1 MDRLEAVTS
10 NGVTF
15 DIDASNQLYYA
26 NTVNGSAFIQRLT
39 VSTDGRILQD
49 VEVRISIAVASG
61 SISRPYSFTV
71 GSLNSIKLTKENI
84 DVAFDPTTLYQISD
98 PQAGAITV
106 QVLEADSVVAEAGWN
121 IQVLPPN
128 FWIDGGSSRDYLAL
142 ASFVQPNHP
151 TVRTVLDGAVEL
163 MKQRG
168 QSPSLSGYQNLPHV
182 EEMAQAIYDALKA
195 REINYSNPPASWSSK
210 PGQKIRTAQEILE
223 EKVGTCLDTAVIF
236 ASCLEQAGIEPV
248 IIVVPGHA
256 FVGYWTAQSR
266 TQGENLALNF
276 RALAPVSAAGNL
288 IDMDFI
294 RLFETTV
301 VCTGTSTTFAQACA
315 AGKGSLEAARAFGE
329 NQYSSFIINVVSARF
344 HDGFDPMPARF
355 VSPNGEVTI
364 TEYVPT
370 NVDLSVLR
378 DAYQEK
384 EGVSG
389 NKVSLNV
396 PPVVRKWLDSLLD
409 LSLRNPLINFKDRN
423 TNLKLLVPPQ
433 ALGDLEDYLQ
443 NDTSFQITFGKS
455 HKNEDGDLLVQV
467 NGAETDRGEA
477 TLQNE
482 AYYLNSLAKQ
492 IIHTNM
498 HPDNLV
504 TRLRKINSAA
514 KSFQEETG
522 SNGLYLALGT
532 LTWKTSSAEVQSPL
546 ILVPVTLTAK
556 NRNKEFHM
564 SIEESGV
571 TPNFSLI
578 EKLKQE
584 HNLKLDGLAEL
595 QTDKFGVDVEGTLE
609 YVRQALS
616 KAGLNDFRVDGT
628 ATLGLFNFS
637 SFRLWKD
644 MLDNWSKFERNPLVK
659 HLIHTPAEA
668 FVDPSTVEPAEDL
681 DALIAELPIPADGS
695 QAQAVASAVA
705 GKTFILQ
712 GPPGTGKSQTITN
725 LLAKAL
731 NDGKRV
737 LFVAEKKDALD
748 VVKVRLDQCGIG
760 AFSLDLHDK
769 ASTSKAVREQLA
781 DVLDILVDPD
791 TIGYEAALQDYES
804 ALGPLKQYRSQ
815 LHEVGSL
822 GESVYSAKDKFL
834 FLASTCKDELKI
846 PGEFIAQATTDQ
858 QRELLN
864 AAKSVST
871 VGSQAGIA
879 AKNPWSLIGNSG
891 VNNTESLA
899 EIKPLAS
906 DLDSAF
912 QASVKN
918 PELVE
923 FLKHCSSLEQLSLLK
938 ALKSSG
944 MSRSAVEFGSTKSGF
959 EQIGFTQEALEKS
972 TDLLSKL
979 NYPTNNL
986 KASGVAVF
994 VEANKEANL
1003 ANFLFKSAKKKKVYK
1018 TLAKQIGIKNPF
1030 PFADLDKQLKQL
1042 EKLEKAATKSQQEL
1056 ATVTGLR
1063 FDDELNFFDLESV
1076 KSALTKVIELKALS
1090 ELSAF
1095 PIGSG
1100 TAQAL
1105 AADASEAVRDQGYS
1119 LALASESFAA
1129 AVQASKQSEELW
1141 LGSMSFYER
1150 FTNSVPQWRQ
1160 DANEYG
1166 LAPLLRW
1173 SALLEAIAPFYRAGL
1188 EDAANALLRGEA
1200 SYEYAANAFE
1210 KGFFKAL
1217 FENMLVVQG
1226 LNSFDGVSINNFIR
1240 KLEDSQEALKARL
1253 PKVLGAELLSR
1264 RGFDSSMKIGAIGDL
1279 MLAVK
1284 QSRNA
1289 LPLRTLLKT
1298 HWDIITRITPCVLA
1312 SPDSA
1317 VRFIDPSFEAF
1328 DLVVFDEASQ
1338 IRVANA
1344 IGALGRA
1351 KAAVVVGDSQQMPPT
1366 SVAQT
1371 KVVASDDEETEDDL
1385 FLTDPESILTQC
1397 EVARVPDIMLNWHYR
1412 SEDESLIAFSN
1423 EQYYGGKL
1431 STFPTPYLSPTER
1444 SLQLVQVP
1452 GGHFIRAEDSGLTP
1466 AEKGKGKLRTNPAEA
1481 KAILDE
1487 VISRLE
1493 SPATSNDSIGIV
1505 TFNLQQKD
1513 LIQSM
1518 LFDSSNTALQTALA
1532 EGVGGE
1538 PIFVKNLESV
1548 QGSERD
1554 TILFSVAFSAKKS
1567 DPKNL
1572 PLNFGPITQ
1581 AGGHKRLN
1589 VAITRARKEVK
1600 IFCSFNPVM
1609 LVDKDPT
1616 SRGLKDLG
1624 RYLMMAAAP
1633 NRDEIASLSIREN
1646 KIDRHRVDVAEALVA
1661 AGLPAIQEVG
1671 LSDFK
1676 VDVALMGTGKTP
1688 NAVLGILLDGPR
1700 WNSRTTVSD
1709 RDSLPVALLT
1719 ERMGWPSIERIWL
1732 PNWIRDK
1739 KGEIARIQESYQAAL
1754 KSPRKKTVTKAAKIE
1769 PIFTKRIEGG
1779 PGSDQ
1784 TRNPVDDL
1792 LDRTQAWNPM
1802 AVQVIATQEYLDHL
1816 GNPRIKEAVQK
1827 VVMALA
1833 DTEGPVSKER
1843 IGKFVANCFDFNRVV
1858 PARIA
1863 SIYSVV
1869 SREQERDEEGFR
1881 FPVGIKIEEFH
1892 TWRKS
1897 EPGEGRSAD
1906 QISLVE
1912 ISNAM
1917 RDICNVAG
1925 GVRFEQ
1931 LVKETSK
1938 VFGIQK
1944 MSTQIL
1950 ARFQAAVGWGTE
1962 NNRLAASGD
1971 YITASS

>member
-1 MDRLEAVTS
+1 LDRFEAVTN

-49 VEVRISIAVASG
+49 VEVRISVTVATG
-61 SISRPYSFTV
+61 PISRPYSFTV
-71 GSLNSIKLTKENI
+71 GSLNSIKLTKENV
-84 DVAFDPTTLYQISD
+84 DVAFDPTILYQISD
-98 PQAGAITV
+98 PQAGSITV
-106 QVLEADSVVAEAGWN
+106 QILEADAVVAEAGWN

-128 FWIDGGSSRDYLAL
+128 FWIAGGASRDYLSM

-151 TVRTVLDGAVEL
+151 SVRVVLDEAVSL
-163 MKQRG
+163 MKQKG
-168 QSPSLSGYQNLPHV
+168 QSPALSGYQDLPNV
-182 EEMAQAIYDALKA
+182 DEMVQAIYEALKA
-195 REINYSNPPASWSSK
+195 REITYSNPPASWSAK
-210 PGQKIRTAQEILE
+210 PGQKIRTAQEVLE
-223 EKVGTCLDTAVIF
+223 EKVGTCLDTAVLF
-236 ASCLEQAGIEPV
+236 ASCLEQAGLEPV
-248 IIVVPGHA
+248 LFVVPGHA
-256 FVGYWTAQSR
+256 FVGYWTALSR
-266 TQGENLALNF
+266 SQGENLALNF
-276 RALAPVSAAGNL
+276 LPLAPVSAAGNL

-301 VCTGTSTTFAQACA
+301 VCSGSSASFAQACA
-315 AGKGSLEAARAFGE
+315 AGKGSLENAKAFGE

-344 HDGFDPMPARF
+344 HEGFDPMPARF

-364 TEYVPT
+364 IEYVPA

-384 EGVSG
+384 EGVTG

-409 LSLRNPLINFKDRN
+409 LSLRNPLINFRDRA
-423 TNLKLLVPPQ
+423 TNLKLLVPSKV
-433 ALGDLEDYLQ
+433 LGDLEDYLQ
-443 NDTSFQITFGKS
+443 NDTSFLITFGRS
-455 HKNEDGDLLVQV
+455 QKNEAGDLLVQV
-467 NGAETDRGEA
+467 DGAETDRGEA
-477 TLQNE
+477 TLHNE
-482 AYYLNSLAKQ
+482 AYYLNSLSKQ

-498 HPDNLV
+498 APDTLV
-504 TRLRKINSAA
+504 QRLRKIYSAA
-514 KSFQEETG
+514 KSFHEETG
-522 SNGLYLALGT
+522 SNGLYLALGS
-532 LTWKTSSAEVQSPL
+532 LTWKASSAEVQSPL
-546 ILVPVTLTAK
+546 ILVPVSLTAK

-584 HNLKLDGLAEL
+584 YNLKLDGLADL
-595 QTDKFGVDVEGTLE
+595 QTDKFGVDIEGTLE
-609 YVRQALS
+609 YVRQSLS

-644 MLDNWSKFERNPLVK
+644 MLDNWNKFERNPLVK
-659 HLIHTPAEA
+659 HLIHTPAEP
-668 FVDPSTVEPAEDL
+668 FEDPSTIEPDQDL
-681 DALIAELPIPADGS
+681 DSLIAELPIPADGS
-695 QAQAVASAVA
+695 QAQAVAAAIA

-731 NDGKRV
+731 DEGKRV

-804 ALGPLKQYRSQ
+804 ALGPLKKYRTQ

-846 PGEFIAQATTDQ
+846 PGEFIAQATTEQ

-871 VGSQAGIA
+871 LGSQAGTA
-879 AKNPWSLIGNSG
+879 GKNPWSLIGNAA
-891 VNNTESLA
+891 VNSTESLA
-899 EIKPLAS
+899 EIKRLAGE
-906 DLDSAF
+906 LDDTF
-912 QASVKN
+912 QAASKS

-944 MSRSAVEFGSTKSGF
+944 LSRSAVEFGSTKSGY
-959 EQIGFTQEALEKS
+959 EQIGFAKEALEKNDELLGKLKYS
-972 TDLLSKL
+972 TK
-979 NYPTNNL
+979 NL
-986 KASGVAVF
+986 KISGVASF
-994 VEANKEANL
+994 LAANEVAN
-1003 ANFLFKSAKKKKVYK
+1003 AAGFLFKSSKKKKVYK
-1018 TLAKQIGIKNPF
+1018 TLSKQIGVKAPF
-1030 PFADLDKQLKQL
+1030 PLADLDKQLKQL
-1042 EKLEKAATKSQQEL
+1042 EKLEKAAAKSQQEL
-1056 ATVTGLR
+1056 AAVTGLR
-1063 FDDELNFFDLESV
+1063 FDDEHNFYDSDSV
-1076 KSALTKVIELKALS
+1076 NSALVRIVELKSLS

-1095 PIGSG
+1095 PIGNG

-1105 AADASEAVRDQGYS
+1105 AADSNESVRDQGYS
-1119 LALASESFAA
+1119 LALATESFAA
-1129 AVQASKQSEELW
+1129 ALQVSKASEVLW
-1141 LGSMSFYER
+1141 IDSAGFYER
-1150 FTNSVPQWRQ
+1150 FSSSVPQWRQ

-1173 SALLEAIAPFYRAGL
+1173 TAVLEAIEPFYTAGL
-1188 EDAANALLRGEA
+1188 NDAANSLLSGEA
-1200 SYEYAANAFE
+1200 GYEYAANAFE
-1210 KGFFKAL
+1210 KGFYRAL

-1240 KLEDSQEALKARL
+1240 KLEESQEALKARL

-1366 SVAQT
+1366 SVAQS
-1371 KVVASDDEETEDDL
+1371 KIAASEDDESEDEM

-1431 STFPTPYLSPTER
+1431 STFPTPNLSPSER

-1452 GGHFIRAEDSGLTP
+1452 GGHFIRAEDSGLTA

-1481 KAILDE
+1481 QAILDE

-1493 SPATSNDSIGIV
+1493 SPATANDSIGIV
-1505 TFNLQQKD
+1505 TFNLQQRD
-1513 LIQSM
+1513 LIQTM
-1518 LFDSSNTALQTALA
+1518 LLDSSNKTLQTALA

-1538 PIFVKNLESV
+1538 TIFVKNLESV

-1554 TILFSVAFSAKKS
+1554 AILFSVAFSAKKS

-1600 IFCSFNPVM
+1600 IFCSFNPAL
-1609 LVDKDPT
+1609 LVEKNPT
-1616 SRGLKDLG
+1616 SRGLRDLG
-1624 RYLMMAAAP
+1624 RYLVMAKAENSDAM
-1633 NRDEIASLSIREN
+1633 ASLAIREN
-1646 KIDRHRVDVAEALVA
+1646 KIDRHRVDVAEALVS

-1676 VDVALMGTGKTP
+1676 VDVALMGTGKNP
-1688 NAVLGILLDGPR
+1688 SAVLGILLDGPR
-1700 WNSRTTVSD
+1700 WNSRATVSD

-1719 ERMGWPSIERIWL
+1719 ARMGWPAIERIWL
-1732 PNWIRDK
+1732 PNWLRDK
-1739 KGEIARIQESYQAAL
+1739 KGEIARIQEAYEAAL
-1754 KSPRKKTVTKAAKIE
+1754 KAPRKKTVAKAAKAQ
-1769 PIFTKRIEGG
+1769 PVFTKRVEGVHA
-1779 PGSDQ
+1779 SDQ
-1784 TRNPVDDL
+1784 SKNPVDDL
-1792 LDRTQAWNPM
+1792 LEGTETWRPL
-1802 AVQVIATQEYLDHL
+1802 AVQIIAEQDYLNYL
-1816 GNPRIKEAVQK
+1816 GNKGIKEGVQN
-1827 VVMALA
+1827 VVMKLA
-1833 DTEGPVSKER
+1833 EIEGPVSYER
-1843 IGKFVANCFDFNRVV
+1843 IGKFVANCFGFNRVV
-1858 PARIA
+1858 PARVAAING
-1863 SIYSVV
+1863 VV
-1869 SREQERDEEGFR
+1869 SGNQAKDKEGFR
-1881 FPVGIKIEEFH
+1881 YPPGIKVEEFL

-1897 EPGEGRSAD
+1897 EPGEGRAAD

-1917 RDICNVAG
+1917 RDICKVAG
-1925 GVRFEQ
+1925 GVRFDQ

-1944 MSTQIL
+1944 MSNQIL
-1950 ARFQAAVGWGTE
+1950 ARFQAAVAWGME
-1962 NNRLAASGD
+1962 NGRLGANGD
-1971 YITASS
+1971 YIAAGN

>member
-1 MDRLEAVTS
+1 MDHLEAITN

-26 NTVNGSAFIQRLT
+26 NTVNGSAFVQRLT

-49 VEVRISIAVASG
+49 VEVRITVTVATG
-61 SISRPYSFTV
+61 PISRPYSFTV

-84 DVAFDPTTLYQISD
+84 DVAFNPAVLYQISD
-98 PQAGAITV
+98 PQAGSITV
-106 QVLEADSVVAEAGWN
+106 EVLEADNIVAEAGWN

-128 FWIDGGSSRDYLAL
+128 FWIDGGSSRDYLSL

-151 TVRTVLDGAVEL
+151 TVRTVLDEAVEL
-163 MKQRG
+163 MKKRG

-182 EEMAQAIYDALKA
+182 EEMAAAIYDALKA
-195 REINYSNPPASWSSK
+195 RQINYSNPPASWSSK
-210 PGQKIRTAQEILE
+210 PGQKVRTAQEILE
-223 EKVGTCLDTAVIF
+223 EKVGTCLDTAVLF
-236 ASCLEQAGIEPV
+236 ASCLEQAGLEPV
-248 IIVVPGHA
+248 LFVVPGHA

-276 RALAPVSAAGNL
+276 RGLAPVSAAGNI

-294 RLFETTV
+294 RLFETTL
-301 VCTGTSTTFAQACA
+301 VCSGNTLSFAQACA
-315 AGKGSLEAARAFGE
+315 AGKGSLEAAKAFGE
-329 NQYSSFIINVVSARF
+329 NQGSSFIINVVSARF

-355 VSPNGEVTI
+355 VSLTGEVTI
-364 TEYVPT
+364 IEYVPT

-384 EGVSG
+384 EGVTG
-389 NKVSLNV
+389 NRVSLNV

-409 LSLRNPLINFKDRN
+409 LSLRNPLINFRDRA
-423 TNLKLLVPPQ
+423 TNLKLLVPSQ

-443 NDTSFQITFGKS
+443 NDVSFILTHGRVGADKEGKAVVF
-455 HKNEDGDLLVQV
+455 DD
-467 NGAETDRGEA
+467 ETDRGEA
-477 TLQNE
+477 SQKGE
-482 AYYLNSLAKQ
+482 AFYINSLTKQ
-492 IIHTNM
+492 IIHANM
-498 HPDNLV
+498 YPDSLV
-504 TRLRKINSAA
+504 LRLRKIYSAA
-514 KSFQEETG
+514 KTFQEETG

-532 LTWKTSSAEVQSPL
+532 LTWKASSSEVQSPL

-595 QTDKFGVDVEGTLE
+595 QTDKFGVDVEATLE
-609 YVRQALS
+609 YVRQALVN
-616 KAGLNDFRVDGT
+616 AGLNDFRVDGT

-644 MLDNWSKFERNPLVK
+644 MLDNWNKFERNPLVK
-659 HLIHTPAEA
+659 HLIHTPTEA
-668 FVDPSTVEPAEDL
+668 FADPCTTEPIEDL
-681 DALIAELPIPADGS
+681 DRLIAELPIPADGS
-695 QAQAVASAVA
+695 QAQAVASAIA

-731 NDGKRV
+731 DDGKRV

-804 ALGPLKQYRSQ
+804 ALGPLKKYRSQ

-834 FLASTCKDELKI
+834 FLASTCKDELRI

-871 VGSQAGIA
+871 LGSQAGIA
-879 AKNPWSLIGNSG
+879 AKNPWSLVGNAG

-899 EIKPLAS
+899 DIKRAAGE
-906 DLDSAF
+906 LDSAF
-912 QASVKN
+912 QAAIKN

-923 FLKHCSSLEQLSLLK
+923 FLQHCKSLEQIGLLK

-944 MSRSAVEFGSTKSGF
+944 LSRSAVEFGSTKSGY
-959 EQIGFTQEALEKS
+959 EQIGFTKEALENS
-972 TDLLSKL
+972 TDVLSKVA
-979 NYPTNNL
+979 YPTKNL
-986 KASGVAVF
+986 KSSGVAVF

-1003 ANFLFKSAKKKKVYK
+1003 ANFLFKSGKKKKVFK

-1030 PFADLDKQLKQL
+1030 PSADLDKQLKHL
-1042 EKLEKAATKSQQEL
+1042 EKLEKTAVKSSQEMAA
-1056 ATVTGLR
+1056 VTGLR
-1063 FDDELNFFDLESV
+1063 FDDEHNFYDLDSV
-1076 KSALTKVIELKALS
+1076 RAALSKIVELKSLS

-1095 PIGSG
+1095 PMGTG

-1105 AADASEAVRDQGYS
+1105 AADSSESVREQAHS
-1119 LALASESFAA
+1119 LALAAESFASII
-1129 AVQASKQSEELW
+1129 QASKQSEELW
-1141 LGSMSFYER
+1141 LGSVGFSDR
-1150 FTNSVPQWRQ
+1150 FSSSVAQWRQ

-1173 SALLEAIAPFYRAGL
+1173 TALLEAVAPFYTAGL
-1188 EDAANALLRGEA
+1188 DDAANTLLSGEA
-1200 SYEYAANAFE
+1200 GYEYAANAFE
-1210 KGFFKAL
+1210 KGFYRAL

-1240 KLEDSQEALKARL
+1240 KLEESQEALKARI

-1371 KVVASDDEETEDDL
+1371 KVVASDDDEAEDEM

-1431 STFPTPYLSPTER
+1431 STFPTPNLSPTER

-1452 GGHFIRAEDSGLTP
+1452 GGHFIRAEDGGLTA

-1481 KAILDE
+1481 KAILEE

-1493 SPATSNDSIGIV
+1493 SPSTANESIGIV
-1505 TFNLQQKD
+1505 TFNLQQRD

-1518 LFDSSNTALQTALA
+1518 LFDSSNKSLQTALA

-1554 TILFSVAFSAKKS
+1554 AILFSIAFSAKKS

-1600 IFCSFNPVM
+1600 IFCSFNPAL

-1624 RYLMMAAAP
+1624 RYLVMAAAP
-1633 NRDEIASLSIREN
+1633 SRDEIASLAIREN

-1676 VDVALMGTGKTP
+1676 VDVALMGAGKNP
-1688 NAVLGILLDGPR
+1688 SAVLGILLDGPR

-1719 ERMGWPSIERIWL
+1719 SRMGWPAIERIWL
-1732 PNWIRDK
+1732 PNWLRDK
-1739 KGEIARIQESYQAAL
+1739 SGEIARIKETYEAAL
-1754 KSPRKKTVTKAAKIE
+1754 KAPRKRVAAKTQKPK
-1769 PIFTKRIEGG
+1769 PIFTKRIEGVHG
-1779 PGSDQ
+1779 ADQ
-1784 TRNPVDDL
+1784 TKNPVDDL
-1792 LDRTQAWNPM
+1792 LEKTETWRPL
-1802 AVQVIATQEYLDHL
+1802 AVQIIAEQDYLNYL
-1816 GNPRIKEAVQK
+1816 GDKGIKEGVQK
-1827 VVMALA
+1827 VVMKLA
-1833 DTEGPVSKER
+1833 EIEGPVSYER
-1843 IGKFVANCFDFNRVV
+1843 IGKFVANCFGYNRVV
-1858 PARIA
+1858 PQRVAAING
-1863 SIYSVV
+1863 VV
-1869 SREQERDEEGFR
+1869 SREQAKDDEGFR
-1881 FPVGIKIEEFH
+1881 FPPGLKVEEFL
-1892 TWRKS
+1892 TWKKS
-1897 EPGEGRSAD
+1897 APGEGRSAD
-1906 QISLVE
+1906 QISLAE

-1917 RDICNVAG
+1917 RDICRVAG

-1944 MSTQIL
+1944 MSNQIL
-1950 ARFQAAVGWGTE
+1950 TRFEAAVAWGIS
-1962 NNRLAASGD
+1962 NGRLSLNGD
-1971 YITASS
+1971 YIAANS

>member
-1 MDRLEAVTS
+1 MGQLEASTN

-15 DIDASNQLYYA
+15 NIDASNQLYYA
-26 NTVNGSAFIQRLT
+26 NTVNGSPFIQRLT
-39 VSTDGRILQD
+39 LSTDGRILQD
-49 VEVRISIAVASG
+49 VEVRITVTVASG
-61 SISRPYSFTV
+61 PISRPFSFTV
-71 GSLNSIKLTKENI
+71 GSLNSIKLTKENL
-84 DVAFDPTTLYQISD
+84 DVAFDPAILYQISD
-98 PQAGAITV
+98 PQAGSITV
-106 QVLEADSVVAEAGWN
+106 QVLEADNVVAEAGWN

-128 FWIDGGSSRDYLAL
+128 FWIDGGSSRDYLSL

-151 TVRTVLDGAVEL
+151 TVRTVLDEAVEL
-163 MKQRG
+163 MKKRG

-182 EEMAQAIYDALKA
+182 EEMAAAIYDALKA
-195 REINYSNPPASWSSK
+195 RQINYSNPPASWSSK

-223 EKVGTCLDTAVIF
+223 EKVGTCLDTAVLF
-236 ASCLEQAGIEPV
+236 ASCLEQAGLEPV
-248 IIVVPGHA
+248 LAVVPGHA
-256 FVGYWTAQSR
+256 FVGYWTARSKTER
-266 TQGENLALNF
+266 SNLALIF
-276 RALAPVSAAGNL
+276 DPLAPISDAGNL
-288 IDMDFI
+288 IDIDFVK
-294 RLFETTV
+294 LFETTL
-301 VCTGTSTTFAQACA
+301 VCTGSTTTFEQACA
-315 AGKGSLEAARAFGE
+315 AGKGSLERAKAFGV
-329 NQYSSFIINVVSARF
+329 NQAESFLVNVVSARYRE
-344 HDGFDPMPARF
+344 GFDPMPARF

-364 TEYVPT
+364 IEYVPA
-370 NVDLSVLR
+370 NVDFSVLR

-384 EGVSG
+384 EGVTG

-423 TNLKLLVPPQ
+423 TNLKLLVPSS

-443 NDTSFQITFGKS
+443 NDTSFLITIGRTHRAQDDRVFV
-455 HKNEDGDLLVQV
+455 EL
-467 NGAETDRGEA
+467 GAETDRGEA
-477 TLQNE
+477 TLENE
-482 AYYLNSLAKQ
+482 AFYLNSLAKQ
-492 IIHTNM
+492 VIHTNM
-498 HPDNLV
+498 APDNLV
-504 TRLRKINSAA
+504 QRLRKIYSAA
-514 KSFQEETG
+514 KTFQEETG

-532 LTWKTSSAEVQSPL
+532 LTWKASSAEVQSPL

-556 NRNKEFHM
+556 SRNKEFHM

-584 HNLKLDGLAEL
+584 HNLKLDGLTEL
-595 QTDKFGVDVEGTLE
+595 QTDKFGVDVQATLD
-609 YVRQALS
+609 YVRQAIS
-616 KAGLNDFRVDGT
+616 AAGLKDFRVDGT

-659 HLIHTPAEA
+659 HLIHTPAEP
-668 FVDPSTVEPAEDL
+668 FEDPSTIEPSEDL
-681 DALIAELPIPADGS
+681 DSLIAELPIPADGS
-695 QAQAVASAVA
+695 QAQAVAAAIA

-731 NDGKRV
+731 DDGKRV

-804 ALGPLKQYRSQ
+804 ALGPLKKYRSQ

-834 FLASTCKDELKI
+834 FLSSTCKDELRI
-846 PGEFIAQATTDQ
+846 PGEFIAQATTEQ

-871 VGSQAGIA
+871 LGSQAGTA
-879 AKNPWSLIGNSG
+879 GKNPWSLIGSAA

-899 EIKPLAS
+899 EIKRLAGE
-906 DLDSAF
+906 LDNAF
-912 QASVKN
+912 QAASKS

-944 MSRSAVEFGSTKSGF
+944 LSRSAVEFGSTKSGY
-959 EQIGFTQEALEKS
+959 EQIGFAKEALEKNEELLGKLQYS
-972 TDLLSKL
+972 TK
-979 NYPTNNL
+979 NL
-986 KASGVAVF
+986 KTSGVASF
-994 VEANKEANL
+994 LAANEEANA
-1003 ANFLFKSAKKKKVYK
+1003 AGFLFKSSKKKKVYK
-1018 TLAKQIGIKNPF
+1018 TLSKQIGVKAPF
-1030 PFADLDKQLKQL
+1030 PLPDLDKQLKQL
-1042 EKLEKAATKSQQEL
+1042 EKLEKAVAKSQQEL
-1056 ATVTGLR
+1056 AAVTGLR
-1063 FDDELNFFDLESV
+1063 FEDEHNFYDLDSV
-1076 KSALTKVIELKALS
+1076 KSALVKIVELKSLS

-1095 PIGSG
+1095 PMGTG

-1105 AADASEAVRDQGYS
+1105 AADSSEPVRDQAYS
-1119 LALASESFAA
+1119 LAIASESFSATLQ
-1129 AVQASKQSEELW
+1129 VSKASEVLW
-1141 LGSMSFYER
+1141 INSAGFYER
-1150 FTNSVPQWRQ
+1150 FSNSVPQWRQ

-1173 SALLEAIAPFYRAGL
+1173 TAVLEAIAPFYTAGL
-1188 EDAANALLRGEA
+1188 DDAANALLSGEA
-1200 SYEYAANAFE
+1200 GYEYAANAFE
-1210 KGFFKAL
+1210 KGFYRAL

-1240 KLEDSQEALKARL
+1240 KLEESQEALKARL

-1366 SVAQT
+1366 SVAQS
-1371 KVVASDDEETEDDL
+1371 KIAASEDEESEDEM
-1385 FLTDPESILTQC
+1385 FLTAPESILTQC

-1431 STFPTPYLSPTER
+1431 STFPTPNLSPSER

-1452 GGHFIRAEDSGLTP
+1452 GGHFIRAEDSGLTA

-1481 KAILDE
+1481 QAILDE

-1493 SPATSNDSIGIV
+1493 SPATANDSIGIV

-1518 LFDSSNTALQTALA
+1518 LFDSSNKTLQTALA

-1538 PIFVKNLESV
+1538 TIFVKNLESV

-1554 TILFSVAFSAKKS
+1554 AILFSVAFSAKKS

-1600 IFCSFNPVM
+1600 IFCSFNPAL
-1609 LVDKDPT
+1609 LVEKNPT
-1616 SRGLKDLG
+1616 SRGLRDLG
-1624 RYLMMAAAP
+1624 RYLVMAAAE
-1633 NRDEIASLSIREN
+1633 NKDDISSLAIREN
-1646 KIDRHRVDVAEALVA
+1646 KIDRHRVDVAEALVS

-1676 VDVALMGTGKTP
+1676 VDVALMGTGKNP
-1688 NAVLGILLDGPR
+1688 SAVLGILLDGPR

-1709 RDSLPVALLT
+1709 RDSLPVSLLT
-1719 ERMGWPSIERIWL
+1719 ARMGWPAIERIWL
-1732 PNWIRDK
+1732 PNWLRDK
-1739 KGEIARIQESYQAAL
+1739 KGEIARIQEAYEAAL
-1754 KSPRKKTVTKAAKIE
+1754 KAPRKKTVAKAAKAQ
-1769 PIFTKRIEGG
+1769 PVFTKRIEGVH
-1779 PGSDQ
+1779 GSDESK
-1784 TRNPVDDL
+1784 NPVDDL
-1792 LDRTQAWNPM
+1792 LEGTETWRPL
-1802 AVQVIATQEYLDHL
+1802 AVQIIAEQDYLNYL
-1816 GNPRIKEAVQK
+1816 GDKGIKEGVQK
-1827 VVMALA
+1827 VVMKLA
-1833 DTEGPVSKER
+1833 EIEGPVSYER
-1843 IGKFVANCFDFNRVV
+1843 IGKFVANCFGFNRVV
-1858 PARIA
+1858 PARVAAING
-1863 SIYSVV
+1863 VV
-1869 SREQERDEEGFR
+1869 SRNQAQDDEGFR
-1881 FPVGIKIEEFH
+1881 YPAGIKVEEFQ

-1897 EPGEGRSAD
+1897 KPGDGRAAD

-1917 RDICNVAG
+1917 RDICKVAG

-1944 MSTQIL
+1944 MSNQIL
-1950 ARFQAAVGWGTE
+1950 ARFQAAVAWGMG
-1962 NNRLAASGD
+1962 NGRLGANGD
-1971 YITASS
+1971 YIQAIG

>member
-1 MDRLEAVTS
+1 MDKLEAVS
-10 NGVTF
+10 NNGVKF
-15 DIDASNQLYYA
+15 EIDASNQLYYA

-39 VSTDGRILQD
+39 VNTDGRILQD
-49 VEVRISIAVASG
+49 VEVRITVTVASG
-61 SISRPYSFTV
+61 PISRPFSFTV

-84 DVAFDPTTLYQISD
+84 DIAFDPAILYQISD
-98 PQAGAITV
+98 PQAGSISV
-106 QVLEADSVVAEAGWN
+106 QVLEADAVVAEAGWN
-121 IQVLPPN
+121 IQVLPAN
-128 FWIDGGSSRDYLAL
+128 FWIAGGASRDYLSL

-151 TVRTVLDGAVEL
+151 SVRTVLDEAVDL
-163 MKQRG
+163 MKMRG

-182 EEMAQAIYDALKA
+182 EEMALAIYDALKA
-195 REINYSNPPASWSSK
+195 RDINYSNPPASWSAA

-248 IIVVPGHA
+248 IFVVPGHA

-315 AGKGSLEAARAFGE
+315 AGKGSLEAAKAFGE

-344 HDGFDPMPARF
+344 HEGFDPMPARF
-355 VSPNGEVTI
+355 VSPTGEVTI
-364 TEYVPT
+364 TEYVAT

-389 NKVSLNV
+389 NRVSLNV

-409 LSLRNPLINFKDRN
+409 LSLRNPLINFKDRA
-423 TNLKLLVPPQ
+423 TNLKLLVPSQ

-443 NDTSFQITFGKS
+443 NDVSFVITHGRVGADEEGKAFVI
-455 HKNEDGDLLVQV
+455 DD
-467 NGAETDRGEA
+467 ETDRGEA
-477 TLQNE
+477 SQKGD
-482 AYYLNSLAKQ
+482 AFYINSLTKQ
-492 IIHTNM
+492 IIHANM
-498 HPDNLV
+498 YPESLML
-504 TRLRKINSAA
+504 RLRKIYSAA
-514 KSFQEETG
+514 KGFQEETG
-522 SNGLYLALGT
+522 SNGLYLALGS
-532 LTWKTSSAEVQSPL
+532 LTWKTSSAELQSPL

-595 QTDKFGVDVEGTLE
+595 QTDKFGVDIEATLE
-609 YVRQALS
+609 YVRQSLS
-616 KAGLNDFRVDGT
+616 KAGLNEFRVDGT

-644 MLDNWSKFERNPLVK
+644 MLDNWNKFERNPLVK

-668 FVDPSTVEPAEDL
+668 FADPCTIEPSKDL
-681 DALIAELPIPADGS
+681 DSLIAELPIASDGS
-695 QAQAVASAVA
+695 QAKAVASAIA

-731 NDGKRV
+731 DEGKRV

-781 DVLDILVDPD
+781 DVIDILVDPD

-804 ALGPLKQYRSQ
+804 ALGPHKKYRSQ

-846 PGEFIAQATTDQ
+846 PGEFIAQATSDQ
-858 QRELLN
+858 QRELLS

-871 VGSQAGIA
+871 LGSQAGIA
-879 AKNPWSLIGNSG
+879 AKNPWSLIGSSG

-899 EIKPLAS
+899 EIKRLAGEQ
-906 DLDSAF
+906 DIAF
-912 QASVKN
+912 QDAIKS
-918 PELVE
+918 PELLE
-923 FLKHCSSLEQLSLLK
+923 FLRHCTSLEQISLLK

-944 MSRSAVEFGSTKSGF
+944 LSRSAVEFGSTKSGY
-959 EQIGFTQEALEKS
+959 EQIGFAREALEKS
-972 TDLLSKL
+972 TNVLSKL
-979 NYPTNNL
+979 DYPTNNL
-986 KASGVAVF
+986 KVSGVSEF

-1003 ANFLFKSAKKKKVYK
+1003 ANFLFKTAKRKKVYK
-1018 TLAKQIGIKNPF
+1018 TLAKQIGVKNPF
-1030 PFADLDKQLKQL
+1030 PLEDLEKQLKKL
-1042 EKLEKAATKSQQEL
+1042 EGLEKAAAKSSQEI
-1056 ATVTGLR
+1056 AAVTGLR
-1063 FDDELNFFDLESV
+1063 FEDELNFYELDSV
-1076 KSALTKVIELKALS
+1076 KTALARIVELMSLS

-1095 PIGSG
+1095 PMGSG
-1100 TAQAL
+1100 TAQGL
-1105 AADASEAVRDQGYS
+1105 AADSSEPVREYAYS
-1119 LALASESFAA
+1119 LALASEAFAA
-1129 AVQASKQSEELW
+1129 AIQASKQSEELW
-1141 LGSMSFYER
+1141 IGSVGFYER
-1150 FTNSVPQWRQ
+1150 FSSSVPQWRQ
-1160 DANEYG
+1160 DANEFG

-1173 SALLEAIAPFYRAGL
+1173 TALLEAIAPFYTAGL
-1188 EDAANALLRGEA
+1188 DDSANALLKGEA

-1210 KGFFKAL
+1210 KGFYRAL

-1240 KLEDSQEALKARL
+1240 KLEESQEALKARL

-1284 QSRNA
+1284 QSRSS

-1371 KVVASDDEETEDDL
+1371 KVVATDEEEAEDEM

-1431 STFPTPYLSPTER
+1431 STFPTPRLSPTER
-1444 SLQLVQVP
+1444 SLQLIQVP
-1452 GGHFIRAEDSGLTP
+1452 GGHFIRAEDSGLTA
-1466 AEKGKGKLRTNPAEA
+1466 AEKGKSKLRTNPAEA

-1493 SPATSNDSIGIV
+1493 SPATANDSIGIV

-1518 LFDSSNTALQTALA
+1518 LFDSSNTTLQTALA
-1532 EGVGGE
+1532 DGVGGE

-1554 TILFSVAFSAKKS
+1554 TILFSIAFSAKKS

-1600 IFCSFNPVM
+1600 IFCSFSPAL

-1624 RYLMMAAAP
+1624 RYLVMAAAP
-1633 NRDEIASLSIREN
+1633 SRDEIASLAIREN
-1646 KIDRHRVDVAEALVA
+1646 KIDRHRVDVAEALVG
-1661 AGLPAIQEVG
+1661 AGMPAIQEVG

-1676 VDVALMGTGKTP
+1676 VDVALMGTGKNP
-1688 NAVLGILLDGPR
+1688 SAVLGILLDGPR
-1700 WNSRTTVSD
+1700 WNSRTTVID

-1719 ERMGWPSIERIWL
+1719 TRMGWPAIERIWL
-1732 PNWIRDK
+1732 PNWLRDK
-1739 KGEIARIQESYQAAL
+1739 NGEIARIQEAYAAAL
-1754 KSPRKKTVTKAAKIE
+1754 KAPRKKVAAKTE
-1769 PIFTKRIEGG
+1769 NKPIFTKRIEG
-1779 PGSDQ
+1779 SVRADQ
-1784 TRNPVDDL
+1784 TKNPVDAL
-1792 LDRTQAWNPM
+1792 LEQTETWRPL
-1802 AVQVIATQEYLDHL
+1802 AVQIIAEQQYLDNL
-1816 GNPRIKEAVQK
+1816 GNKGIREGVQK
-1827 VVMALA
+1827 VVITLA
-1833 DTEGPVSKER
+1833 EVEGPVSYER
-1843 IGKFVANCFDFNRVV
+1843 IGKFVANCFGFNRVV
-1858 PARIA
+1858 PSRIA
-1863 SIYSVV
+1863 AINGVV
-1869 SREQERDEEGFR
+1869 SANQAKDQEGFR
-1881 FPVGIKIEEFH
+1881 FPPGVKVEEFQA
-1892 TWRKS
+1892 WRKS

-1917 RDICNVAG
+1917 RDICKVAG

-1944 MSTQIL
+1944 MSNQIL
-1950 ARFQAAVGWGTE
+1950 ARFESAVAWGVA
-1962 NNRLAASGD
+1962 NGRLGVNGD
-1971 YITASS
+1971 YITAVS

>member
-1 MDRLEAVTS
+1 LDHLEAITN

-26 NTVNGSAFIQRLT
+26 NTVNGSAFVQRLT

-49 VEVRISIAVASG
+49 VEVRITVTVATG
-61 SISRPYSFTV
+61 PISRPYSFTV

-84 DVAFDPTTLYQISD
+84 DVAFDPAVLYQISD
-98 PQAGAITV
+98 PQAGSITV
-106 QVLEADSVVAEAGWN
+106 EVLEADNIVAEAGWN

-128 FWIDGGSSRDYLAL
+128 FWIDGGSSRDYLSL

-151 TVRTVLDGAVEL
+151 TVRTVLDEAVEL
-163 MKQRG
+163 MKKRG

-182 EEMAQAIYDALKA
+182 EEMAAAIYDALKA
-195 REINYSNPPASWSSK
+195 RQINYSNPPASWSSK
-210 PGQKIRTAQEILE
+210 PGQKVRTAQEILE
-223 EKVGTCLDTAVIF
+223 EKVGTCLDTAVLF
-236 ASCLEQAGIEPV
+236 ASCLEQAGLEPV
-248 IIVVPGHA
+248 LFVVPGHA

-276 RALAPVSAAGNL
+276 RGLAPVSAAGNI

-294 RLFETTV
+294 RLFETTL
-301 VCTGTSTTFAQACA
+301 VCTGNTLSFAQACA
-315 AGKGSLEAARAFGE
+315 AGKGSLEAAKAFGE
-329 NQYSSFIINVVSARF
+329 NQGSSFIINVVSARF

-355 VSPNGEVTI
+355 VSPTGEVTI
-364 TEYVPT
+364 IEYVPT

-384 EGVSG
+384 EGVTG
-389 NKVSLNV
+389 NRVSLNV

-409 LSLRNPLINFKDRN
+409 LSLRNPLINFRDRA
-423 TNLKLLVPPQ
+423 TNLKLLVPSQ

-443 NDTSFQITFGKS
+443 NDVSFILTHGRVGADKEGKAVVF
-455 HKNEDGDLLVQV
+455 ND
-467 NGAETDRGEA
+467 ETDRGEA
-477 TLQNE
+477 SQKGE
-482 AYYLNSLAKQ
+482 AFYINSLTKQ
-492 IIHTNM
+492 IIHANM
-498 HPDNLV
+498 YPDSLV
-504 TRLRKINSAA
+504 LRLRKIYSAA
-514 KSFQEETG
+514 KTFQEETG

-532 LTWKTSSAEVQSPL
+532 LTWKASSSEVQSPL

-595 QTDKFGVDVEGTLE
+595 QTDKFGVDVEATLE
-609 YVRQALS
+609 YVRQALVN
-616 KAGLNDFRVDGT
+616 AGLNDFRVDGT

-644 MLDNWSKFERNPLVK
+644 MLDNWNKFERNPLVK
-659 HLIHTPAEA
+659 HLIHTPTEA
-668 FVDPSTVEPAEDL
+668 FADPCTTEPIEDL
-681 DALIAELPIPADGS
+681 DRLIAELPIPADGS
-695 QAQAVASAVA
+695 QAQAVASAIA

-731 NDGKRV
+731 DDGKRV

-804 ALGPLKQYRSQ
+804 ALGPLKKYRSQ

-864 AAKSVST
+864 AAKSVT
-871 VGSQAGIA
+871 TLGSQAGIA
-879 AKNPWSLIGNSG
+879 AKNPWSLIGNAG

-899 EIKPLAS
+899 EIKRLAGE
-906 DLDSAF
+906 LDNAF
-912 QASVKN
+912 QAAIKS
-918 PELVE
+918 PELLE

-944 MSRSAVEFGSTKSGF
+944 LSRSAIEFGSTKAGY
-959 EQIGFTQEALEKS
+959 EQIGFTKEALENNAEV
-972 TDLLSKL
+972 LSKL
-979 NYPTNNL
+979 GYPTQNL
-986 KASGVAVF
+986 KASGVAGF
-994 VEANKEANL
+994 VEANKEADL
-1003 ANFLFKSAKKKKVYK
+1003 ANFLFKSAKKKKLYK
-1018 TLAKQIGIKNPF
+1018 TLAKQIGTKTPF
-1030 PFADLDKQLKQL
+1030 PMADLDKQLKQL
-1042 EKLEKAATKSQQEL
+1042 EKLEKAAAKSSQEI
-1056 ATVTGLR
+1056 AAVTGLR
-1063 FDDELNFFDLESV
+1063 FEDEHNFYDSDSV
-1076 KSALTKVIELKALS
+1076 KAALTKIVELKSLS

-1095 PIGSG
+1095 PIGTG

-1105 AADASEAVRDQGYS
+1105 AAESSESVRDQAHS
-1119 LALASESFAA
+1119 LALASEDFAA
-1129 AVQASKQSEELW
+1129 ALQASKQSEELW
-1141 LGSMSFYER
+1141 IGSVGFYDR
-1150 FTNSVPQWRQ
+1150 FSSSVPQWRQ

-1173 SALLEAIAPFYRAGL
+1173 TALLEAIAPFYTAAL
-1188 EDAANALLRGEA
+1188 DDAANALLSGEA
-1200 SYEYAANAFE
+1200 GYEYAANAFE
-1210 KGFFKAL
+1210 KGFYRAL

-1240 KLEDSQEALKARL
+1240 KLEESQEALKARL

-1289 LPLRTLLKT
+1289 LPLRTLLKS

-1351 KAAVVVGDSQQMPPT
+1351 KAAVVVGDSEQMPPT

-1371 KVVASDDEETEDDL
+1371 KVMASDDEEPEDDM
-1385 FLTDPESILTQC
+1385 FLSDPESILTQC

-1423 EQYYGGKL
+1423 ERYYGGKL
-1431 STFPTPYLSPTER
+1431 STFPTPNLSPTER
-1444 SLQLVQVP
+1444 SLRLVQVP
-1452 GGHFIRAEDSGLTP
+1452 GGHFIRAEDSGLTA

-1481 KAILDE
+1481 KAIVDE

-1493 SPATSNDSIGIV
+1493 SPATANDSIGIV
-1505 TFNLQQKD
+1505 TFNLQQRD
-1513 LIQSM
+1513 LIQTM
-1518 LFDSSNTALQTALA
+1518 LFDSSNKTLQTALA

-1554 TILFSVAFSAKKS
+1554 AILFSIAFSAKKS

-1581 AGGHKRLN
+1581 TGGHKRLN
-1589 VAITRARKEVK
+1589 VAITRARKAVK
-1600 IFCSFNPVM
+1600 IFCSFNPAL

-1616 SRGLKDLG
+1616 SSGLKDLG
-1624 RYLMMAAAP
+1624 RYLAMAAAP

-1676 VDVALMGTGKTP
+1676 VDVALMGTGKNP
-1688 NAVLGILLDGPR
+1688 SAVLGILLDGPR

-1719 ERMGWPSIERIWL
+1719 SRMGWPAIERIWL
-1732 PNWIRDK
+1732 PNWLRDK
-1739 KGEIARIQESYQAAL
+1739 SGEIARIKESYDAAL
-1754 KSPRKKTVTKAAKIE
+1754 KAPRKKVATKTQKPK
-1769 PIFTKRIEGG
+1769 PIFTKRIEGVHG
-1779 PGSDQ
+1779 ADQ
-1784 TRNPVDDL
+1784 TKNPVDDL
-1792 LDRTQAWNPM
+1792 LEKTETWRPL
-1802 AVQVIATQEYLDHL
+1802 AVQIIAEQDYLNYL
-1816 GNPRIKEAVQK
+1816 GDKGIKEGVQK
-1827 VVMALA
+1827 VVMKLA
-1833 DTEGPVSKER
+1833 EIEGPVSYER
-1843 IGKFVANCFDFNRVV
+1843 IGKFVANCFGYNRVV
-1858 PARIA
+1858 PQRVAAING
-1863 SIYSVV
+1863 VV
-1869 SREQERDEEGFR
+1869 SREQAKDDEGFR
-1881 FPVGIKIEEFH
+1881 FPPGLKVEEFL
-1892 TWRKS
+1892 TWKKS
-1897 EPGEGRSAD
+1897 APGEGRSAD
-1906 QISLVE
+1906 QISLAE

-1917 RDICNVAG
+1917 RDICRVAG

-1944 MSTQIL
+1944 MSNQIL
-1950 ARFQAAVGWGTE
+1950 TRFEAAVAWGIS
-1962 NNRLAASGD
+1962 NGRLSLNGD
-1971 YITASS
+1971 YIAANS